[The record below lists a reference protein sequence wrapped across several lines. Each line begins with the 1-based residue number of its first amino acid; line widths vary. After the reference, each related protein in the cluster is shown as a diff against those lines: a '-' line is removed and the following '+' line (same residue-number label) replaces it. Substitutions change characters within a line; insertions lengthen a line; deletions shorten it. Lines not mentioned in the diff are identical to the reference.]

1 MTKGFDSSASPR
13 RSTPSKV
20 RFLTLVRLI
29 FSNDAGRAAFAEVIV
44 TSLENDKFLIE
55 RSYSPPASRISSPPR
70 ADFSADVS
78 WLLLATLMIAMTW
91 YSC

>member
-1 MTKGFDSSASPR
+1 MSEDVRMTKGFDSIGVAPQ
-13 RSTPSKV
+13 V
-20 RFLTLVRLI
+20 HAVEGQVLDAVRLI

-78 WLLLATLMIAMTW
+78 CCCWRR
-91 YSC
+91 